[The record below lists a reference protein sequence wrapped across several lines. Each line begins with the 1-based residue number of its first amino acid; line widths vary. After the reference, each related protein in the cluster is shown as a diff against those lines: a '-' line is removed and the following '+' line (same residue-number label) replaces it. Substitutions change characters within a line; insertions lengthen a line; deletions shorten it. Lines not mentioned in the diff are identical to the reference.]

1 MAERNLSYVEA
12 VAQGL
17 VVPSRSSKKGKA
29 IYKSFMS
36 EYGVDK
42 NTAQRAILKPE
53 SWWNARY
60 SSDLQSSYSST
71 YLERARQQLKGQ
83 SEKVQREKAR
93 SDVATQRL
101 SRVTGGL
108 IGGEAGGAAA
118 SSPVGS
124 LPALGVS
131 GSGGLADET
140 MLGLRKKL
148 K

>member
-12 VAQGL
+12 LSQGL
-17 VVPSRSSKKGKA
+17 VVPSKSSKKAKA

-36 EYGVDK
+36 EYGVDRA
-42 NTAQRAILKPE
+42 TAERAILKPE

-60 SSDLQSSYSST
+60 SSDLQSSTST
-71 YLERARQQLKGQ
+71 YLERARKQLKGQ
-83 SEKVQREKAR
+83 SEKIQREKAR

>member
-1 MAERNLSYVEA
+1 MAERNLSYIEA
-12 VAQGL
+12 LSQGL
-17 VVPSRSSKKGKA
+17 IVPSKKSAKAKA
-29 IYKSFMS
+29 IYRGFMS
-36 EYGVDK
+36 EYGVDS
-42 NTAQRAILKPE
+42 TAAQRAILKPE
-53 SWWNARY
+53 SWWNAKY
-60 SSDLQSSYSST
+60 SSDLQSSSST
-71 YLERARQQLKGQ
+71 YLESARKQLKGQ

-93 SDVATQRL
+93 ADVATQRL

>member
-1 MAERNLSYVEA
+1 MAERNLSYTEA
-12 VAQGL
+12 LSQGL
-17 VVPSRSSKKGKA
+17 IVPTKKSKKNAA
-29 IYKSFMS
+29 IYRGFMS

-53 SWWNARY
+53 SWWNERY
-60 SSDLQSSYSST
+60 SSDLKSST
-71 YLERARQQLKGQ
+71 SKYLELARKQLKGQ

>member
-1 MAERNLSYVEA
+1 MAERNLSYTEA
-12 VAQGL
+12 LAQGL
-17 VVPSRSSKKGKA
+17 IVPSKSSSKAKA
-29 IYKSFMS
+29 IYKGFMS
-36 EYGVDK
+36 EYGVDTQ
-42 NTAQRAILKPE
+42 TAQRAILKPE
-53 SWWNARY
+53 SWWNERY
-60 SSDLQSSYSST
+60 SSDLKSSASK
-71 YLERARQQLKGQ
+71 YLESARKQLKGQ
-83 SEKVQREKAR
+83 SESVQREKAR
-93 SDVATQRL
+93 ADVATQRL

-108 IGGEAGGAAA
+108 IGGEAGGVAA

>member
-12 VAQGL
+12 QAEGL
-17 VVPSRSSKKGKA
+17 IVPSKSSRKAKA
-29 IYKSFMS
+29 IYRSFMS
-36 EYGVDK
+36 EYGVDRT
-42 NTAQRAILKPE
+42 TAERAILKPE

-60 SSDLQSSYSST
+60 SSDLQSSTST
-71 YLERARQQLKGQ
+71 YLESARKQLKGQ